1 MDKAL
6 LRQRAALWRAR
17 ADQALERRDREAC
30 LEIAARYEEMAGLSV
45 DRQPGLPP
53 APITD

>member
-17 ADQALERRDREAC
+17 ADQALESRDREAC
-30 LEIAARYEEMAGLSV
+30 LEIAARYEEMAGLPT
-45 DRQPGLPP
+45 DREPGLPP
-53 APITD
+53 PPITG

>member
-30 LEIAARYEEMAGLSV
+30 LEIAARYEEMAGLPT
-45 DRQPGLPP
+45 DREPGLPP
-53 APITD
+53 PPITG